1 MRRTLSASALAALVP
16 AVLAALPPPAAADPS
31 GSPDGQGGPG
41 VTRPADGPARAP
53 FTVGARVG
61 GYGFRNP
68 GTVDDH
74 GHVAWDACRMN
85 GLGVFARRPVGRLF
99 AEAGAD
105 LYFAESFP
113 MTPAPG
119 DEAIDRVSGLLTVAI
134 GADVVRTR
142 RVSIHAQLGAGL
154 ELTRVAMTMATGEVH
169 KDRRALPVGFV
180 GVGETV
186 KEQLESDVAFEY
198 SAIGQ
203 LQGWIARARE
213 LGDNGTEDLLTRILV
228 SEEEHTDWLET
239 QLELIKQLGEPG
251 YLAQQLHG

>member
-1 MRRTLSASALAALVP
+1 MRRTVSASAALVP
-16 AVLAALPPPAAADPS
+16 AFLGVLATPAAADAS

-41 VTRPADGPARAP
+41 VSLPAEGPARSP
-53 FTVGARVG
+53 LTVGARVG

-113 MTPAPG
+113 MAPAPG

-134 GADVVRTR
+134 GANVVRTR

-180 GVGETV
+180 GVGGELHLGARTSLGASLRTHV
-186 KEQLESDVAFEY
+186 MGYFEHAGWGGGGGGGHDHGTAALAEPAGSSLEVTPELA
-198 SAIGQ
+198 AQGQ
-203 LQGWIARARE
+203 FY
-213 LGDNGTEDLLTRILV
+213 V
-228 SEEEHTDWLET
+228 SYRL
-239 QLELIKQLGEPG
+239 
-251 YLAQQLHG
+251 